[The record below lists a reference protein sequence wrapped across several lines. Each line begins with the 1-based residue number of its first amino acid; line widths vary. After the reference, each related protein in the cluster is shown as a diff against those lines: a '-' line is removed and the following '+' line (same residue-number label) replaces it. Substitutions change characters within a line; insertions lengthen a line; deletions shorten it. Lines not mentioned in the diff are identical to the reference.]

1 VCVSG
6 RSGAREDAPL
16 GGYKVVQGK
25 MHPLVAIYS
34 RGGGEGL
41 PGARSMHA
49 CPLACGRLT
58 VKRVLSYGGTWISSY

>member
-1 VCVSG
+1 M
-6 RSGAREDAPL
+6 
-16 GGYKVVQGK
+16 QGK